1 VIYLLDANMLIALL
15 DPLHLFHDAA
25 HRWWAQNEPRQWAS
39 CPLTENAFVRICS
52 HPRYGNRPGN
62 ASVVA
67 GLLRQFI
74 SLGNHRFWP
83 DQLSLL
89 DAAHFDLEQISHP
102 GELTDVYLLALAASN
117 NAHLAT
123 LDHKLRPHAARAG
136 AEWLHLISSI

>member
-1 VIYLLDANMLIALL
+1 MVYLLDANVLIALL
-15 DPLHLFHDAA
+15 DPLHLFHNAT
-25 HRWWAQNEPRQWAS
+25 HRWWAQPEPRQWAS

-67 GLLRQFI
+67 TLLRQFI
-74 SLGNHRFWP
+74 ALGNHRFWP

-89 DAAHFDLEQISHP
+89 DDAHFNLDRVAHS

-117 NAHLAT
+117 QALLAT
-123 LDHKLRPHAARAG
+123 LDHKLRTHAVRIG
-136 AEWLHLISSI
+136 ADRLHLIDL